1 MFTKVFK
8 STMVAVLT
16 LGMAV
21 MFNGCGR
28 LDQAP
33 VASDTAQGAG
43 ISYIA
48 FSPQAPF
55 RAAKYSDGGTL
66 IDSKLIG
73 PAGASLYVE
82 DLNDN
87 NKSKDDLA
95 LNFEVF
101 AGGLTSNHQIT
112 MTVTKGTLSQ
122 VVAAFEPVGLNF
134 LIDSELQFIVGSDL
148 VDVDLSALIA
158 WHIHGDGSA
167 EHAQMWAEI
176 VGDKTIVH
184 VKVPGFSRYSF
195 DD

>member
-1 MFTKVFK
+1 MLSNIIKRTVIG
-8 STMVAVLT
+8 VLAIG
-16 LGMAV
+16 LS
-21 MFNGCGR
+21 FSIYSCGKM
-28 LDQAP
+28 DQVP
-33 VASDTAQGAG
+33 VASDTAQVNG

-48 FSPQAPF
+48 FSPKAPF

-73 PAGASLYVE
+73 ASGETLYVE
-82 DLNDN
+82 DLGDEGPA
-87 NKSKDDLA
+87 DDLA

-101 AGGLTSNHQIT
+101 AGGLDSEHQIT

-122 VVAAFEPVGLNF
+122 VVAAFQPVGLNF

-148 VDVDLSALIA
+148 VDVDLSSLIA
-158 WHIHGDGSA
+158 WHIHGDGTA
-167 EHAQMWAEI
+167 EHAQMWAEV

-184 VKVPGFSRYSF
+184 VKVPGFSRYSI

>member
-8 STMVAVLT
+8 RTMVAALA
-16 LGMAV
+16 LGMAF
-21 MFNGCGR
+21 MFNGCGS
-28 LDQAP
+28 LDKAP
-33 VASDTAQGAG
+33 VASDVSVQSG

-48 FSPQAPF
+48 FSPQVPL
-55 RAAKYSDGGTL
+55 RATKYSDGGTL

-82 DLNDN
+82 DLGDEGPA
-87 NKSKDDLA
+87 DDLA

-101 AGGLTSNHQIT
+101 AGGLTSDHQIT
-112 MTVTKGTLSQ
+112 MTVTKGSLSQ
-122 VVAAFEPVGLNF
+122 VVAAFQPVGLNF
-134 LIDSELQFIVGSDL
+134 LIDSELQFIVGNDL
-148 VDVDLSALIA
+148 VDVDLSSLIA